1 MNSHVIAKKSKSFS
15 KKTFILLTTQ
25 ECIEFDDAYKDF
37 PQRSLQSSRGSD
49 RSHVKKD
56 QLIMGPIKTG
66 CWLPGTRVGRHI
78 RQVPWWENWDQKNEW
93 ITRRCTGNFR
103 RKKTARNS
111 HPFQILIIHLLTFPI
126 LTYPCS
132 VCCFLYLPMLFTSAH
147 LSLSLM
153 N

>member
-1 MNSHVIAKKSKSFS
+1 MNSHFIAKKSKSFS
-15 KKTFILLTTQ
+15 KKTFFLLTTQ
-25 ECIEFDDAYKDF
+25 ECVEFDDAYKDF

-49 RSHVKKD
+49 KSHVKKRSINYGSNKNW
-56 QLIMGPIKTG
+56 LLATWNEGWTTYKTG
-66 CWLPGTRVGRHI
+66 TMMRKLRSEKWM
-78 RQVPWWENWDQKNEW
+78 NY
-93 ITRRCTGNFR
+93 RRCTGNFR

-132 VCCFLYLPMLFTSAH
+132 ICCFLYLPMLFTSAH
-147 LSLSLM
+147 LSFSLM